1 MRSEIIYSKRKN
13 EWMKVTFLNVKRKKP
28 RKKEE
33 KFKAKK
39 EGFKAQKAKKMKEK
53 QINNS
58 HWICFLFDLFDSF
71 I

>member
-1 MRSEIIYSKRKN
+1 
-13 EWMKVTFLNVKRKKP
+13 MKVTFLNVKRKKP

-58 HWICFLFDLFDSF
+58 H
-71 I
+71 